1 MTVKA
6 LKRILV
12 ANRGEIACRVFKT
25 ATELGYETV
34 AVYSEADAG
43 APHVDMA
50 DTAVCIGAAAVA
62 ESYLCADKILA
73 AAKETEADAVHPGYG
88 FLSENADFA
97 RACEAAGLTFIGP
110 SAEAID
116 LMGNKAAAKRHMLDA
131 GVPCVPGY
139 QGSEQSEDAL
149 LRAANEIGFPVMVK
163 AAAGGGG
170 KGMRLVDRA
179 AELPNALAGARSE
192 ALNAFGSDELIL
204 EKAITEPRHV
214 EFQVFGDA
222 HGNIVHMGERDCSV
236 QRRHQKVIE
245 EAPCPVM
252 SCELRTKM
260 GEAAVNAAK
269 SIGYR
274 GAGTVEF
281 LLDRSDNFYF
291 LEMNTR
297 LQVEHPV
304 TELVTGFDLV
314 ALQLAIAEGRV
325 LGVKQSDFEFE
336 GHAIEVRL
344 YAEDPTQQFLPVS
357 GQIQS
362 WKPSDTARTDSGIN
376 AGMNITPFYDP
387 MLAKVIARGDT
398 REQARLK
405 LVGAL
410 KETVLFGTVSNQ
422 AFLIDC
428 LEDAVFI
435 AGQATTGFIEAQFP
449 EARLNDYLPMPTE
462 LAVAAVLVHFCSAER
477 TFAASLGVSV
487 KLRNW
492 ASASLL
498 TTPVCYEFGGTEQN
512 LFVKSG
518 TKGFYEV
525 SCGEENFQVSLVDV
539 QAGKAGLLV
548 DGKKIKAFFKCI
560 SEGELY
566 VAVEGRPFRYLNKIY
581 AASVAEDAAEGGAVA
596 APMHGLVLE
605 VNVAVGA
612 KVKTGDCLA
621 VLEAMK
627 MQHQITAR
635 IDGVVEAVC
644 VTKGMQIATDKV
656 MFEIKKDE
664 DTE

>member
-25 ATELGYETV
+25 AAELGYETV

-43 APHVDMA
+43 ARHVGMA
-50 DTAVCIGAAAVA
+50 DTAVCIGAAPVA

-73 AAKETEADAVHPGYG
+73 AAKESGADAVHPGYG

-97 RACEAAGLTFIGP
+97 RACEDTGLVFIGP
-110 SAEAID
+110 SAASID

-139 QGSEQSEDAL
+139 QGSDQSEDTL
-149 LRAANEIGFPVMVK
+149 LREASLIGFPVMVK

-170 KGMRLVDRA
+170 KGMRQVDRA
-179 AELPNALAGARSE
+179 AELPNALAAARSE

-204 EKAITEPRHV
+204 EKAIGEPRHV

-245 EAPCPVM
+245 EAPCPAV
-252 SCELRTKM
+252 SRELRTKM

-269 SIGYR
+269 SIDYR

-304 TELVTGFDLV
+304 TELITGFDLV
-314 ALQLAIAEGRV
+314 ALQLAVAEGRA
-325 LGVKQSDFEFE
+325 LGFEQSDFELE

-344 YAEDPTQQFLPVS
+344 YAEDPTQQFLPVT
-357 GQIQS
+357 GQIQA
-362 WKPSDTARTDSGIN
+362 WKPSETVRTDSGIN
-376 AGMNITPFYDP
+376 AGMDITPFYDP

-410 KETVLFGTVSNQ
+410 KETVLFGTAGNQ

-428 LEDAVFI
+428 LEDPVFI
-435 AGQATTGFIEAQFP
+435 AGQVTTGFIESQFP

-462 LAVAAVLVHFCSAER
+462 LAVAAVLDHFCSAER
-477 TFAASLGVSV
+477 AFAASLGVSGH
-487 KLRNW
+487 LRNW
-492 ASASLL
+492 ASASPL
-498 TTPVCYEFGGTEQN
+498 TTPVCYEFGGIEQN

-518 TKGFYEV
+518 TKGLYEV
-525 SCGEENFQVSLVDV
+525 SCGEESFQVSLGDV
-539 QAGKAGLLV
+539 QDDKACLLV
-548 DGKKIKAFFKCI
+548 DGKKIKAFFTCI
-560 SEGELY
+560 TEGELY

-581 AASVAEDAAEGGAVA
+581 AASISEDTAKGGTVA
-596 APMHGLVLE
+596 APMHGLILE
-605 VNVAVGA
+605 VNAAVGT

-627 MQHQITAR
+627 MQHQITAGV
-635 IDGVVEAVC
+635 DGVIEAMFA
-644 VTKGMQIATDKV
+644 TEGTQIAVDQV
-656 MFEIKKDE
+656 MFEIKEDE
-664 DTE
+664 DVE